1 MKIKR
6 NKKLKKVKNKRN
18 KNKKKQKN
26 NINYFSN
33 YFLVYHSFM
42 QQYKKEE
49 NLVHLDLIYHMNLT
63 IQIYI

>member
-1 MKIKR
+1 MKNKR
-6 NKKLKKVKNKRN
+6 NKKLKKEKNY
-18 KNKKKQKN
+18 
-26 NINYFSN
+26 INYFSN

-49 NLVHLDLIYHMNLT
+49 NLVHLDLIYHMNLM